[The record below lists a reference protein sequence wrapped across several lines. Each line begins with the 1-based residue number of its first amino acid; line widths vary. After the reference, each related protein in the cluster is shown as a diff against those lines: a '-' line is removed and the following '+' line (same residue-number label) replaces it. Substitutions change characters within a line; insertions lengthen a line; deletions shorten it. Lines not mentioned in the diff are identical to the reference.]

1 MGDAGPRM
9 EVCPYCKKPFKR
21 LKTHLPH
28 CKMISADQKAYQS
41 KPATLSRATKEKRP
55 TKDLT
60 KARRKGLETESA
72 RGNVNSERGRS
83 EWTAATFPQPAD
95 VLERASTAEAGGETR
110 DQNQPSFQAPKHVI
124 PKVALQRVMTPQ
136 ARASD
141 APSPEK
147 ELDRDVTGSKGSPCH
162 PSETKA
168 SVLVGSMEPVL
179 SSQDRTYSSAQPH
192 TKPSTSA
199 SLKLDTLD
207 PPKQKLLAK
216 FLGVPVSDCHSPK
229 NGSHGV
235 QRGAPSVLSRES
247 SSRDGGHLS
256 GVSPDPANAETQQKS
271 ESLLLGLHTTPL
283 SKAHVREHQEL
294 RLGAELC
301 HRKGNT
307 ENSMSATEVQEK
319 AYLGLGGK
327 DPISPTKAKAEAAL
341 ALLDVFTPPEGTSNK
356 LLSIPESGRQCLA
369 SLAVKSSPEDKT
381 QFYGQSQVPA
391 IPLLVGSKRDIL
403 EPTSFRQ
410 PHAAQTG
417 YHIPSCSVPYP
428 VSRSS
433 LISHVAA
440 ADSEAPPRSVGL
452 EWFPE
457 LYPGYVGLGVL
468 PRGPQHWN
476 SASHMPP
483 VTSQGASVS
492 KVPWL
497 GRSSADSRNS
507 EPLAHTT
514 SSFPLPRLLGAVHKG
529 WVRCSTT
536 IKKSSVGGLTVLFA
550 GYFILCCSW
559 SFKQM
564 SKPSSSVA

>member
-28 CKMISADQKAYQS
+28 CKMISADQKVYQS

-60 KARRKGLETESA
+60 KAKRKGLETESVK
-72 RGNVNSERGRS
+72 GNVKSEKGRS
-83 EWTAATFPQPAD
+83 AWTAATFPLPAD
-95 VLERASTAEAGGETR
+95 VLERAGTAEAGGEAR
-110 DQNQPSFQAPKHVI
+110 DQNQPSFQAPKHAT
-124 PKVALQRVMTPQ
+124 PKVT
-136 ARASD
+136 RASD
-141 APSPEK
+141 TPSPEK
-147 ELDRDVTGSKGSPCH
+147 ELARDVTGSKGSPCH
-162 PSETKA
+162 PSETEA
-168 SVLVGSMEPVL
+168 SVRVGSMAPVL
-179 SSQDRTYSSAQPH
+179 SNQDRTYSSAQPH
-192 TKPSTSA
+192 AKPATSA

-207 PPKQKLLAK
+207 PQRQKLLAK
-216 FLGVPVSDCHSPK
+216 FLDVPVSDCHSPK

-235 QRGAPSVLSRES
+235 PRGGSSVLSRGS
-247 SSRDGGHLS
+247 ISRDGGHLS
-256 GVSPDPANAETQQKS
+256 GVSPNPANAETQQKS
-271 ESLLLGLHTTPL
+271 ESLLLGLHPAPL
-283 SKAHVREHQEL
+283 AKTQVREHQEL
-294 RLGAELC
+294 GLGAEVC
-301 HRKGNT
+301 RSKGDT
-307 ENSMSATEVQEK
+307 GNSMSATEVQEQ
-319 AYLGLGGK
+319 AYLGLGGQ
-327 DPISPTKAKAEAAL
+327 DPISPTKAKAETAL

-356 LLSIPESGRQCLA
+356 LLSIPESGRQCLT
-369 SLAVKSSPEDKT
+369 SLAVKSPPEDKT

-391 IPLLVGSKRDIL
+391 IPLLVGSKRDVL

-417 YHIPSCSVPYP
+417 YHIPSYSAPYP

-440 ADSEAPPRSVGL
+440 ADSEVPPRSVGL

-468 PRGPQHWN
+468 PRRPQHWN
-476 SASHMPP
+476 SVSHMPP
-483 VTSQGASVS
+483 PTTSQGASIS
-492 KVPWL
+492 
-497 GRSSADSRNS
+497 
-507 EPLAHTT
+507 
-514 SSFPLPRLLGAVHKG
+514 KG

-536 IKKSSVGGLTVLFA
+536 IKKSSVGGLTMLFA

>member
-28 CKMISADQKAYQS
+28 CKMISADQKVYQS

-60 KARRKGLETESA
+60 KAKRKGLETESVK
-72 RGNVNSERGRS
+72 GNVKSEKGRS
-83 EWTAATFPQPAD
+83 AWTAATFPLPAD
-95 VLERASTAEAGGETR
+95 VLERAGTAEAGGEAR
-110 DQNQPSFQAPKHVI
+110 DQNQPSFQAPKHAT
-124 PKVALQRVMTPQ
+124 PKVT
-136 ARASD
+136 RASD
-141 APSPEK
+141 TPSPEK
-147 ELDRDVTGSKGSPCH
+147 ELARDVTGSKGSPCH
-162 PSETKA
+162 PSETEA
-168 SVLVGSMEPVL
+168 SVRVGSMAPVL
-179 SSQDRTYSSAQPH
+179 SNQDRTYSSAQPH
-192 TKPSTSA
+192 AKPATSA

-207 PPKQKLLAK
+207 PQRQKLLAK
-216 FLGVPVSDCHSPK
+216 FLDVPVSDCHSPK

-235 QRGAPSVLSRES
+235 PRGGSSVLSRGS
-247 SSRDGGHLS
+247 ISRDGGHLS
-256 GVSPDPANAETQQKS
+256 GVSPNPANAETQQKS
-271 ESLLLGLHTTPL
+271 ESLLLGLHPAPL
-283 SKAHVREHQEL
+283 AKTQVREHQEL
-294 RLGAELC
+294 GLGAEVC
-301 HRKGNT
+301 RSKGDT
-307 ENSMSATEVQEK
+307 GNSMSATEVQEQ
-319 AYLGLGGK
+319 AYLGLGGQ
-327 DPISPTKAKAEAAL
+327 DPISPTKAKAETAL

-356 LLSIPESGRQCLA
+356 LLSIPESGRQCLT
-369 SLAVKSSPEDKT
+369 SLAVKSPPEDKT

-391 IPLLVGSKRDIL
+391 IPLLVGSKRDVL

-417 YHIPSCSVPYP
+417 YHIPSYSAPYP

-440 ADSEAPPRSVGL
+440 ADSEVPPRSVGL

-468 PRGPQHWN
+468 PRRPQHWN
-476 SASHMPP
+476 SVSHMPP
-483 VTSQGASVS
+483 PTTSQGASIS

-497 GRSSADSRNS
+497 GRSSADSGSS
-507 EPLAHTT
+507 EPLALTT
-514 SSFPLPRLLGAVHKG
+514 SSFPLTRLLGAVHTG

-536 IKKSSVGGLTVLFA
+536 IKKSSVGGLTMLFA

>member
-28 CKMISADQKAYQS
+28 CKMISADRKVYQS
-41 KPATLSRATKEKRP
+41 KPATLSRATKEKSP
-55 TKDLT
+55 TKDPT
-60 KARRKGLETESA
+60 KAKRKGLETESA
-72 RGNVNSERGRS
+72 KGNVKSEKGRS
-83 EWTAATFPQPAD
+83 AWTAATFPLTAD
-95 VLERASTAEAGGETR
+95 VLERAGRAEAGGETR
-110 DQNQPSFQAPKHVI
+110 DQNQLSFQALKRAT
-124 PKVALQRVMTPQ
+124 PKVALQRVMNPQ

-141 APSPEK
+141 TPSPQT
-147 ELDRDVTGSKGSPCH
+147 ELARDVTGSKGSPCH

-168 SVLVGSMEPVL
+168 SVQVSSMAPVL
-179 SSQDRTYSSAQPH
+179 SNQDRTYSSGQPH
-192 TKPSTSA
+192 AKPATSA

-207 PPKQKLLAK
+207 PQREKLLAK
-216 FLGVPVSDCHSPK
+216 FLDVPVSDCHSPK

-235 QRGAPSVLSRES
+235 QRGGPSVLSRES

-256 GVSPDPANAETQQKS
+256 GVSPNPANAETQQTS
-271 ESLLLGLHTTPL
+271 ESLLSGLHTAPQA
-283 SKAHVREHQEL
+283 KARVRERPEL
-294 RLGAELC
+294 GLRAEVC
-301 HRKGNT
+301 HSKGNT
-307 ENSMSATEVQEK
+307 ETSMSATEVQEQ
-319 AYLGLGGK
+319 ADLGLGGK

-356 LLSIPESGRQCLA
+356 LLSVPESGRQCLA
-369 SLAVKSSPEDKT
+369 SLAVKSPPEDKT

-391 IPLLVGSKRDIL
+391 IPLLVGSKRDVL

-417 YHIPSCSVPYP
+417 YHIPSYSAPYP

-476 SASHMPP
+476 SVSHMPP
-483 VTSQGASVS
+483 TTSAGASIS
-492 KVPWL
+492 
-497 GRSSADSRNS
+497 
-507 EPLAHTT
+507 
-514 SSFPLPRLLGAVHKG
+514 KG

-536 IKKSSVGGLTVLFA
+536 IKKSSVGGLTMLFA

-564 SKPSSSVA
+564 KLQRWRK